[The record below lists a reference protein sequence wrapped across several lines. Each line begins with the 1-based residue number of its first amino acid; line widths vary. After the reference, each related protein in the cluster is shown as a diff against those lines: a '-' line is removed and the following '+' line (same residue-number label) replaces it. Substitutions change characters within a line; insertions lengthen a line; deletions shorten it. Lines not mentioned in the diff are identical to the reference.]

1 MREHYLNSTQVL
13 AEAWSVA
20 DNALKII
27 PAANTQFAVSLDA
40 ADGDN
45 VRTIPNSIS
54 ISESDGAVSC
64 VGMKTVCLYGV
75 GAITVSPSDEGED
88 FFALS
93 ATELVPLAICA
104 RRIKITGAGK
114 AVVQAV

>member
-40 ADGDN
+40 A
-45 VRTIPNSIS
+45 
-54 ISESDGAVSC
+54 DGAVSC